1 MHGSRP
7 AHGGWTIFRDP
18 AGPISSERSWV
29 SRCPFVAFGVFQRAL
44 MRTLG
49 PRLGA
54 NSILLPG
61 AVRRALRLQIH
72 SWGIVLAS
80 YLVTGAAGFIG
91 RSIAAALLAR
101 GESVRG
107 IDNFITGK
115 RASLAG
121 LEGMEFIEGD
131 LSDPAACARAC
142 DGIEIVFHEAALASV
157 PRSVTDPVSTNTHC
171 VTATLNLLVAA
182 RAAGVRRVIY
192 AGSSSAYGD
201 TPTLP
206 KIETMLPNPISPYAV
221 AKLAGE
227 QYMMAFTRVYGL
239 ETVVLRYFN
248 VFGPH
253 QDPTSHYSGVLAI
266 FCRRMLAGEQ
276 PTIYG
281 DGEQSRDFTYIDN
294 VVHANLLAA
303 AAPAEKVA
311 GRMMNSATG
320 SRITLNETFAILRE
334 LTGYRGEPA
343 YSAARA
349 GDIRDSLADI
359 KLAGELIEY
368 RPIVD
373 FREGLRRTVEW
384 YRASAG

>member
-1 MHGSRP
+1 ML
-7 AHGGWTIFRDP
+7 
-18 AGPISSERSWV
+18 SW
-29 SRCPFVAFGVFQRAL
+29 
-44 MRTLG
+44 
-49 PRLGA
+49 
-54 NSILLPG
+54 
-61 AVRRALRLQIH
+61 H
-72 SWGIVLAS
+72 SWWTGGKILAR

-101 GESVRG
+101 GDSVRG

-115 RASLAG
+115 RANLAG
-121 LEGMEFIEGD
+121 IEAMELIEGD
-131 LSDPAACARAC
+131 LANAADCARAC
-142 DGIEIVFHEAALASV
+142 AGVEIVFHEAALASV
-157 PRSVTDPVSTNTHC
+157 PRSVADPVGTNVNC
-171 VTATLNLLVAA
+171 VDATLNLLVAA
-182 RAAGVRRVIY
+182 REAGVRRVVY

-206 KIETMLPNPISPYAV
+206 KHEGMLPYPISPYAV

-227 QYMMAFTRVYGL
+227 HYMRAFARVYGL

-248 VFGPH
+248 VFGPY
-253 QDPTSHYSGVLAI
+253 QDPTSHYSGVLAL

-294 VVHANLLAA
+294 VVHGNLLAA

-311 GRMMNSATG
+311 GQMMNMATG

-334 LTGYRGEPA
+334 LTGYNGSPVYVAE
-343 YSAARA
+343 RA

-359 KLAGELIEY
+359 RLAGELLGY
-368 RPIVD
+368 MPIVD

-384 YRASAG
+384 YRRTGE